1 VQVAEGAAVLGTAL
15 AGATGSWSYP
25 AVLANGA
32 HALHALATDAAG
44 NVSGP
49 SPTVY
54 VRVDSVKPSA
64 PTLVVATP
72 TNADP
77 VPVSGTADA
86 GTVVRVYEETLERA
100 SAVADAANRWSAAL
114 QGLGPGAHAL
124 RAVATSATGVAS
136 DPASATVVVDRA
148 GPAVASRTPGNGAS
162 NVWSRDAIVVT
173 FTEPIAAPPPGVS
186 PASLMTQDGTA
197 VPARWTLSTDGLT
210 LTGRIDVLPP
220 VPNVLTAQLWP
231 GLSDAAGNR
240 VVDAAWSW
248 AIPTWQDLGSP
259 LWYRD
264 TVQVSHGHIAALD
277 AAGAPWVVAA
287 ETSSQQNYC
296 ALRLFRWTGSAW
308 AEVMPWQTS
317 NQRVGAVLDADADGT
332 IAMAWLEMQPAG
344 LLVVAAAWNGTAW
357 TPPTVLNVNP
367 AAQARGASV
376 WASPGGRMVVG
387 WSEDNVPMYAA
398 WDGAAWKAVTGL
410 PAQITRASITSSGAV
425 SAYWTEGGYVV
436 LSRGAGAVTGNPTPA
451 RGMMVYSPEGRP
463 YEAVGGQLQVR
474 RWAPPD
480 HWEALG
486 GVLNLVSGSDIT
498 PMDVRF
504 AGEAPVV
511 MWKEG
516 GVVMKQW
523 AGVWLPLVHA
533 VDEATAPAAN
543 VYSPAG
549 FVATTWTELIGRDK
563 ETALRV
569 KRFNR

>member
-1 VQVAEGAAVLGTAL
+1 V
-15 AGATGSWSYP
+15 
-25 AVLANGA
+25 
-32 HALHALATDAAG
+32 
-44 NVSGP
+44 
-49 SPTVY
+49 TVK
-54 VRVDSVKPSA
+54 VDSAKPSA

-72 TNADP
+72 TSADP
-77 VPVSGTADA
+77 VPVTGTADV
-86 GTVVRVYEETLERA
+86 GTVVRVYEGAAELA
-100 SAVADAANRWSAAL
+100 SAVADAASHWSAAL
-114 QGLGPGAHAL
+114 QGLGPGAHVL
-124 RAVATSATGVAS
+124 RAKAFSATQVES
-136 DPASATVVVDRA
+136 DPASATVLVDRTA
-148 GPAVASRTPGNGAS
+148 PAVASRTPVNGAS
-162 NVWSRDAIVVT
+162 NVWSRDTIVVT
-173 FTEPIAAPPPGVS
+173 FSEPLAPVPQGVS

-197 VPARWTLSTDGLT
+197 VPVTWLLSTDGLT

-220 VPNVLTAQLWP
+220 VPNTLTAQLWP

-240 VVDAAWSW
+240 VVDAGWSW
-248 AIPTWQDLGSP
+248 AIPTWQDLGYP

-287 ETSSQQNYC
+287 EMSSQANYW

-308 AEVMPWQTS
+308 AEVAPWQTS

-332 IAMAWLEMQPAG
+332 IAMTWLEMQPTG
-344 LLVVAAAWNGTAW
+344 LLVVAASWNGTAW
-357 TPPTVLNVNP
+357 TPPTVMNVNP
-367 AAQARGASV
+367 AAQAGGASV

-387 WSEDNVPMYAA
+387 WTEDGVPMYAA
-398 WDGAAWKAVTGL
+398 WDGARWKAVTGL
-410 PAQITRASITSSGAV
+410 PAQITRASITSTGLV
-425 SAYWTEGGYVV
+425 SAYWTEGGYVA
-436 LSRGAGAVTGNPTPA
+436 LSLGPGRVEGKPTPD
-451 RGMMVYSPEGRP
+451 RGMIVYSPGGRP
-463 YEAVGGQLQVR
+463 YAAIGGQLQVR
-474 RWAPPD
+474 QWGPPD

-486 GVLNLVSGSDIT
+486 GVLNLVSGSDVT

-523 AGVWLPLVHA
+523 AGVWRPLVHA

-549 FVATTWTELIGRDK
+549 FVATTWTEVIGRDK